1 MASQMTAG
9 SIEDFAGDRRLA
21 EQLAFILEVEK
32 LKTVLR
38 RTPLLDRSR
47 VENDAE
53 HTWQVALMAVV
64 LSEHSDRNI
73 DLPRVI
79 KMLLIHDIVEI
90 DAGDTFAFDKAGGT
104 SQIERETRAA
114 ERIFELLPQD
124 QAAEFR
130 SLWDEFEAKASP
142 ESLFANAVD
151 RLQPM
156 LHSYFTGGE
165 NWQSAS
171 VTSSDVERRMQ
182 PVAAASGALGHLVSR
197 LVNSAIEM
205 GILTPC
211 TDRKVASG
219 VNPSGHGRRQ
229 TC

>member
-1 MASQMTAG
+1 MTAG
-9 SIEDFAGDRRLA
+9 SIEDFTGDRRLS
-21 EQLAFILEVEK
+21 EQLAFVLEVEK

-64 LSEHSDRNI
+64 LSEHSDRTI

-90 DAGDTFAFDKAGGT
+90 DAGDTFAFDNVGATDKL
-104 SQIERETRAA
+104 EREIRAA

-124 QAAEFR
+124 QAVEFR
-130 SLWDEFEAKASP
+130 LLWDEFEANASP
-142 ESLFANAVD
+142 EALFANAID

-156 LHSYFTGGE
+156 LHSYFTGGQ

-182 PVAAASGALGHLVSR
+182 PVAAASGTLGHLVSR

-211 TDRKVASG
+211 SGRKTGSEAHPPG
-219 VNPSGHGRRQ
+219 YGRRH